1 MCRQLWPC
9 RRALAGHLFFATMD
23 KTGACR
29 AAGKAMPEGECLL
42 QIGAVVCDI
51 DGTLLPAGRSAVSAR
66 TRLTLLAL
74 KSAGVRVVLATGR
87 APQVALAAAEKIP
100 YDALVCAQGAAV
112 LEKGGKPRAL
122 HALDEQQMYA
132 LVDFCENGEWP
143 LNFVFDEGYFA
154 YVEYERMLR
163 GLPEN
168 DMQRPWLFD
177 GEDQNRHLAA
187 MPYGACAFLPESA
200 VQAFGQKYG
209 HLGLCF
215 VPFAPGKWDIYP
227 AGVDTAVPC
236 TVEEKTALVCAH
248 GLALWDTVQQCTITG
263 AQDASIRNVTP
274 TDIPWLCAAAPI
286 RRVLCNGAAAY
297 SLCVKYHAL
306 PGVQVVKLPST
317 SPANAA
323 WTLEKLRAAWGPYF

>member
-9 RRALAGHLFFATMD
+9 RRALAGRLFFGTMD
-23 KTGACR
+23 KTGARR

-100 YDALVCAQGAAV
+100 CDALVCAQGAAV

-227 AGVDTAVPC
+227 AGVD
-236 TVEEKTALVCAH
+236 K
-248 GLALWDTVQQCTITG
+248 
-263 AQDASIRNVTP
+263 
-274 TDIPWLCAAAPI
+274 AAAVQGILQGWSLSWQQAAAIGDGAGDVCLLERAGLSAAMEGGSPKAI
-286 RRVLCNGAAAY
+286 AAARYTAPPAEEDGAAQFFSQY
-297 SLCVKYHAL
+297 I
-306 PGVQVVKLPST
+306 
-317 SPANAA
+317 
-323 WTLEKLRAAWGPYF
+323 LRALREEEDGAHHGV

>member
-1 MCRQLWPC
+1 
-9 RRALAGHLFFATMD
+9 
-23 KTGACR
+23 
-29 AAGKAMPEGECLL
+29 MPEGECLL
-42 QIGAVVCDI
+42 QIGAVICDI

-74 KSAGVRVVLATGR
+74 KSAGVRVALATGR

-200 VQAFGQKYG
+200 VHAFGQKYG

-227 AGVDTAVPC
+227 AGVD
-236 TVEEKTALVCAH
+236 K
-248 GLALWDTVQQCTITG
+248 
-263 AQDASIRNVTP
+263 
-274 TDIPWLCAAAPI
+274 AAAVQGILQGWGLSWQQAAAIGDGAGDVCLLERAGLSAAMEGGSPKAI
-286 RRVLCNGAAAY
+286 AAARYTAPSAEEDGAAQFLSQY
-297 SLCVKYHAL
+297 I
-306 PGVQVVKLPST
+306 
-317 SPANAA
+317 
-323 WTLEKLRAAWGPYF
+323 LRALREEEDGAHHGV